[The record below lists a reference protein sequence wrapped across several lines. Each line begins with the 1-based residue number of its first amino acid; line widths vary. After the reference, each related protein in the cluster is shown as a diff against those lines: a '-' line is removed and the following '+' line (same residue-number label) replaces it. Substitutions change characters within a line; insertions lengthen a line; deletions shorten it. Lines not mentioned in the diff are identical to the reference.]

1 MNIHLQNTQTWSAST
16 GSNMDSSQLQYA
28 SEARSENLRRVGRRL
43 QPPARRCRRLTDQF
57 VMEHTL
63 EEVEEDRKE
72 VDQRTLRLKEKN
84 KR

>member
-1 MNIHLQNTQTWSAST
+1 
-16 GSNMDSSQLQYA
+16 MDSSQLQYA
-28 SEARSENLRRVGRRL
+28 SEARSENPRRVGRRL

-57 VMEHTL
+57 VIEHTM
-63 EEVEEDRKE
+63 EEAEEDRKE